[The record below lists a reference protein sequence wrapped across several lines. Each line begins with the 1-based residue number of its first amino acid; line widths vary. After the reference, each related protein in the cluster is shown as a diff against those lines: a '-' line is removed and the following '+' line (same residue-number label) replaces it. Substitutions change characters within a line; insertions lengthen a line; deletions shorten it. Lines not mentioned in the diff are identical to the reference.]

1 MNAELK
7 VAMSK
12 EIEEKIKQLQLS
24 EQSLQA
30 LLSQKQGLQVQL
42 LEIDSALKELDKT
55 EEAYRIIGNV
65 MVLADKP
72 DLQAELG
79 SKKETI
85 ELRVKSIDRQESA
98 TREKAAAMQKEVMEG
113 MKNDSKNGK
122 QENH

>member
-30 LLSQKQGLQVQL
+30 LLNQKQGLQVQL

-98 TREKAAAMQKEVMEG
+98 TREKATAMQKEVMEG

>member
-12 EIEEKIKQLQLS
+12 EIEEKIKRLQLS